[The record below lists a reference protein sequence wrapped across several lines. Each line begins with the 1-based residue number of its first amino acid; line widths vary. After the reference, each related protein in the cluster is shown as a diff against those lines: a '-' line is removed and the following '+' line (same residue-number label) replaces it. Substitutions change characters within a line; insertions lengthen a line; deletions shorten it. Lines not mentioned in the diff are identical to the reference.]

1 MSTVNGDNRP
11 NGHDP
16 VPDEHDNFAAETT
29 LLLQDVNQSVTAD
42 TVMRTTDQVGT
53 GSARF
58 FEMSDINFGTPLPR
72 RVAELP
78 DLPIIGNLFEFR
90 ECIGT
95 GGFCKVYK
103 AFDTVLQRNV
113 AIKTLSEKH
122 NTKYSRR
129 NAFIVEATVTAALD
143 HPSIIPIH
151 GLYTDKEN
159 HLHLVEK
166 LVLGKTF
173 GEIIRQYIHDYENLP
188 YTAIARK
195 EASALLTRLEIFLKI
210 CDAVGYAHN
219 KQILHRDIK
228 PENVMIG
235 PFNEVYVM
243 DWGIAETRKTKMQ
256 PKNSSVIGT
265 FSYLAPEIL
274 MNKSYDSRSDIYSLG
289 VLLFYLVYLKLPF
302 PVIEKQALIEFKN
315 KGLMSSLDHAFDVK
329 IPHALSRIIYKAT
342 QVRPSERY
350 QSVQALS
357 DDLHRLLRVN
367 SAFDSVFGR
376 VRKIFGL
383 GFGR

>member
-1 MSTVNGDNRP
+1 MSEAHGENRLDD
-11 NGHDP
+11 HDA
-16 VPDEHDNFAAETT
+16 FAAETT
-29 LLLQDVNQSVTAD
+29 LLLQGVAKNITAATDETSGTLVGDKPAGFFEISDVNF
-42 TVMRTTDQVGT
+42 
-53 GSARF
+53 GS
-58 FEMSDINFGTPLPR
+58 PLPR
-72 RVAELP
+72 RIADIP
-78 DLPIIGNLFEFR
+78 DLPLIGNLFEFR
-90 ECIGT
+90 ECIAT
-95 GGFCKVYK
+95 GGFCQVYK

-122 NTKYSRR
+122 HSKYSRR

-159 HLHLVEK
+159 RLHLVEK

-173 GEIIRQYIHDYENLP
+173 GELIRQSVRSYENLSR
-188 YTAIARK
+188 TAVVRS
-195 EASALLTRLEIFLKI
+195 EATALLTRLEIFLKI

-228 PENVMIG
+228 PENIMIG

-265 FSYLAPEIL
+265 FSYVAPEIL
-274 MNKSYDSRSDIYSLG
+274 MNKPYDSRSDIYSLG
-289 VLLFYLVYLKLPF
+289 ILLFYLVYLKLPF
-302 PVIEKQALIEFKN
+302 PVIKKQALIEFKN
-315 KGLMSSLDHAFDVK
+315 KGLISSLDHAFDVK
-329 IPHALSRIIYKAT
+329 IPPALSRIIRKAT
-342 QVRPSERY
+342 QVRPSDRY
-350 QSVQALS
+350 QSVQALA

-367 SAFDSVFGR
+367 SAFDSILGR
-376 VRKIFGL
+376 VRRFF
-383 GFGR
+383 GFGH